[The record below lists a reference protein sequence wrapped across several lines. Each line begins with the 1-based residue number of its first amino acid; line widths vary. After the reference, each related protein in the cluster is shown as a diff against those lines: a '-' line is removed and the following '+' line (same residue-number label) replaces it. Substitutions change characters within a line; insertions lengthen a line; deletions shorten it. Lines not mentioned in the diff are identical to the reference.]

1 MKTLRKVL
9 CVVLSVIMAL
19 SSLSAVAFAADDNK
33 AEFTDSFRYYIQKE
47 DAYGTDKLLDL
58 ADALL
63 KEVNFYKE
71 VDLKVTKITID
82 LTSVNGL
89 CDTLDL
95 IKSVWGLAGSEDIV
109 GDLWELNF
117 DVWESGMSRGSQ
129 DEKIIKELLE
139 FLGTSQ
145 KKKYL
150 SGLKY
155 VEVDHTNSQ
164 VIAGLLDGSAKLGL
178 LDNFFSIEDILGAG
192 GIEAMLKELLLGND
206 YAAYKNNID
215 GWIYGKINGLAAK
228 YLPGFTITGESKI
241 NSLICL
247 LFSLVINQYALPAL
261 KGLNVDLNAQ
271 ENETLKKLNGYV
283 VLDGSKYNFDA
294 ISFNPDESFLD
305 QINNEVGKLFSQVVP
320 GYKWV
325 EGGYDKIS
333 ANIEGAFKYLGTA
346 TTLIPDAEDMS
357 FEAIVRAVIEIIVNN
372 VDLGT
377 YDDGVTECKTIEDML
392 KVILINTSKEMG
404 IDISYGKNDTYLVV
418 LGDIIAY
425 HAYNLI
431 DLKDTN
437 GKAYLA
443 GGGKDIFEV
452 ANYIANYMLFDK
464 GMANLLG
471 LSVSKT
477 DTIFTKIDKLCDYF
491 GETKSKGIAFDSKKF
506 LLGADGKKGLL
517 DSVFTIDI
525 QNIIEITA
533 VPALEKAGDVELEKF
548 IYNTVRYM
556 LNNWAGNSSLIPAYT
571 EGASFTNA
579 LSNKNIGN
587 MLSVLLS
594 VFNSRSDR
602 LITLLATLLSFISSY
617 KVMAVIY
624 GVLDFLQSGSAEA
637 LDKAKEMFG
646 DFDQLFDF
654 LKGLIEDN
662 KGLIDK
668 IKPYLDVISEKEGRT
683 YALTVSAAD
692 FVCNGKTATPKVTV
706 KAGTKTLTQNKDYL
720 VKTDAVN
727 VGDATAQVVGIG
739 LYEGAFTAPFKVV
752 LSPVG
757 KVTLGSTANEISLS
771 WKAVKGASKYNV
783 YMLQDGK
790 YVLKQSTS
798 ATSYKATSLKA
809 ATAYSFKIVAEAE
822 NGVLST
828 EKLVST
834 KTAPVAVSAKKIKAS
849 ATDTTVTLS
858 WSAVTGAT
866 GYRIEYLKGK
876 TWTKV
881 NATGKTSYTV
891 KKLSPYTEYTFRI
904 ISYVKDQNGTYIF
917 GEPSGEKKVRTDVA
931 TVSGLKASTTS
942 STINLS
948 WKKASNV
955 SGYQIQQYKSGKWT
969 ALTTIKKASTVSYK
983 LSKLKAGT
991 NYRFRVRA
999 YNGKA
1004 YGDWVELSVYTNIA
1018 KVKNL
1023 KVSKAT
1029 TSSVT
1034 LKWDKVSGAAGYVVY
1049 RYSGGEWVKAAT
1061 VKSNTATVSKLKAGT
1076 TYKFMVKAYKKVGKT
1091 TVYGE
1096 DSSSLSA
1103 KTALGQVKNLK
1114 ASSRKKTSIALKW
1127 DKVTGATGYYVER
1140 YNGKK
1145 WVKVGTVK
1153 TNTFTN
1159 KDLKRNTQ
1167 YQYRVKAYGK
1177 VNGKNATGNVSATLK
1192 VKTTLF

>member
-89 CDTLDL
+89 CDTIDL

-139 FLGTSQ
+139 FLGTS
-145 KKKYL
+145 KKREV
-150 SGLKY
+150 GLIVKE
-155 VEVDHTNSQ
+155 EVPHTNSQ

-178 LDNFFSIEDILGAG
+178 LDSSFSIEDILGAG
-192 GIEAMLKELLLGND
+192 GIEAMLKEFLLGND
-206 YAAYKNNID
+206 YESYKNNID

-261 KGLNVDLNAQ
+261 KGLNIDLSAQ
-271 ENETLKKLNGYV
+271 GNETLKKLNGYV
-283 VLDGSKYNFDA
+283 VLDGSKYNFESV
-294 ISFNPDESFLD
+294 SFNPDVSFLE

-325 EGGYDKIS
+325 QGGYDKIS

-372 VDLGT
+372 VDLGV

-392 KVILINTSKEMG
+392 KVILINASKEMG
-404 IDISYGKNDTYLVV
+404 IDIAYSKNDTYLVV
-418 LGDIIAY
+418 LGDIVAY

-431 DLKDTN
+431 DLKDTS

-517 DSVFTIDI
+517 DSIFTIDI

-533 VPALEKAGDVELEKF
+533 VPALEKAGEVELEKF

-602 LITLLATLLSFISSY
+602 LITLLATALSFISSY

-668 IKPYLDVISEKEGRT
+668 IKPYLDVIAEKEMRT
-683 YALTVSAAD
+683 HTLTASVTD
-692 FVCNGKTATPKVTV
+692 VTYNGKTVAPKVTV
-706 KAGTKTLTQNKDYL
+706 KEGSKTLTQNKDYL

-727 VGDATAQVVGIG
+727 VGDATAEIVGIG
-739 LYEGAFTAPFKVV
+739 LYEGAFTVPFKVV
-752 LSPVG
+752 LSPVD
-757 KVTLGSTANEISLS
+757 KVSMSSTKDTISLS
-771 WKAVKGASKYNV
+771 WKSVPGASEYNV

-790 YVLKQSTS
+790 YVLKQSTA
-798 ATSYKATSLKA
+798 ATSYKATSLKEG
-809 ATAYSFKIVAEAE
+809 TAYSFKIVAESAD
-822 NGVLST
+822 GILST
-828 EKLVST
+828 EKIVST
-834 KTAPVAVSAKKIKAS
+834 KTAPNGLSVKKIKATV
-849 ATDTTVTLS
+849 TDTTVKLS
-858 WSAVTGAT
+858 WSKATGAE
-866 GYRIEYLKGK
+866 GYRIERLDGK
-876 TWTKV
+876 TWKKVDSTKS
-881 NATGKTSYTV
+881 TSYTV
-891 KKLSPYTEYTFRI
+891 KKLSPYTKYTFRI
-904 ISYVKDQNGTYIF
+904 VTYLKDQNGTYIY
-917 GEPSGEKKVRTDVA
+917 GTPSGSKEVKTAVA

-942 STINLS
+942 STITLS

-955 SGYQIQQYKSGKWT
+955 SGYQVQQYKSGKWST
-969 ALTTIKKASTVSYK
+969 VTTIKKSSTVSYK

-999 YNGKA
+999 FNGKT
-1004 YGDWVELSVYTNIA
+1004 YGEWSELSVYTNLA
-1018 KVKNL
+1018 KVNKL
-1023 KVSKAT
+1023 KLSKAT
-1029 TSSVT
+1029 TSSVS

-1049 RYSGGEWVKAAT
+1049 RYSGGEWVKVT
-1061 VKSNTATVSKLKAGT
+1061 SVKGTSATVSKLKAGT

-1091 TVYGE
+1091 TVLGE
-1096 DSSSLSA
+1096 ASSSLSA

-1114 ASSRKKTSIALKW
+1114 SSARKKTSITLKW
-1127 DKVTGATGYYVER
+1127 DKVTGATGYYIER

-1177 VNGKNATGNVSATLK
+1177 VNGKTGTGKESSTLK

>member
-1 MKTLRKVL
+1 MKTFRKVL
-9 CVVLSVIMAL
+9 CVILSVIMAM

-89 CDTLDL
+89 CDTIDL

-139 FLGTSQ
+139 FLGTS
-145 KKKYL
+145 KKREV
-150 SGLKY
+150 GLIVKE
-155 VEVDHTNSQ
+155 EVPHTNSQ

-178 LDNFFSIEDILGAG
+178 LENFFSIEDLLGAG
-192 GIEAMLKELLLGND
+192 GIEAKLKELLLGND
-206 YAAYKNNID
+206 YAAYKNDID
-215 GWIYGKINGLAAK
+215 GWIYSKINGLAAK
-228 YLPGFTITGESKI
+228 YLPGFTITGSSKI

-261 KGLNVDLNAQ
+261 KGLNIDLSTQ

-283 VLDGSKYNFDA
+283 VLDGSKYNFDSV
-294 ISFNPDESFLD
+294 SFNPDVSFLD
-305 QINNEVGKLFSQVVP
+305 QINNEVGKVFSQVVP

-325 EGGYDKIS
+325 NGGYDKIS
-333 ANIEGAFKYLGTA
+333 ENIEGAFKYLGKA
-346 TTLIPDAEDMS
+346 TTLIPDADSMS

-372 VDLGT
+372 VDLGV
-377 YDDGVTECKTIEDML
+377 YDDGITECKTIEDML
-392 KVILINTSKEMG
+392 KVILINASKEMG
-404 IDISYGKNDTYLVV
+404 IDIAYGKNDTYLVV
-418 LGDIIAY
+418 LGDIVAY

-431 DLKDTN
+431 DLKDTS

-471 LSVSKT
+471 LSVKNT
-477 DTIFTKIDKLCDYF
+477 DTIFTKVDKLCDYF

-506 LLGADGKKGLL
+506 LLGSTDKKGLL

-548 IYNTVRYM
+548 LYNTVRYM
-556 LNNWAGNSSLIPAYT
+556 LNNWAGNTSLIPAYQQ
-571 EGASFTNA
+571 GASFTNA

-587 MLSVLLS
+587 MLSILLS

-602 LITLLATLLSFISSY
+602 IITLIATVMSFLSSY
-617 KVMAVIY
+617 KVMSVVY
-624 GVLDFLQSGSAEA
+624 GVLDFVQNGSSEA

-646 DFDQLFDF
+646 DFDWLFDF
-654 LKGLIEDN
+654 IKGLIEDN

-668 IKPYLDVISEKEGRT
+668 IKPYLDVIAEKEART
-683 YALTVSAAD
+683 YAVTASAAD
-692 FVCNGKTATPKVTV
+692 FIYNGKTASPKVTV

-720 VKTDAVN
+720 VKTDAAN
-727 VGDATAQVVGIG
+727 VGDATAEIVGIG
-739 LYEGAFTAPFKVV
+739 LYEGSFTVPFKVI

-757 KVTLGSTANEISLS
+757 KVTMSSTKNTVSLS
-771 WKAVKGASKYNV
+771 WKSVPGASKYNV

-790 YVLKQSTS
+790 YVLKQSTE
-798 ATSYKATSLKA
+798 ATSYKAGSLKA

-822 NGVLST
+822 NGTLSA

-834 KTAPVAVSAKKIKAS
+834 KTAPLAVSVKKIKAS

-858 WSAVTGAT
+858 WSAVSGAT
-866 GYRIEYLKGK
+866 GYRVEYLKGK
-876 TWTKV
+876 TWTKI
-881 NATGKTSYTV
+881 NATAKTSYTV
-891 KKLSPYTEYTFRI
+891 KKLNPYTEYSFRI

-917 GEPSGEKKVRTDVA
+917 GEPSGVKKVRTDVA
-931 TVSGLKASTTS
+931 TVTGLKAATTA
-942 STINLS
+942 STISLS
-948 WKKASNV
+948 WKKAVNV
-955 SGYQIQQYKSGKWT
+955 SGYQIQQYKSGKWV
-969 ALTTIKKASTVSYK
+969 AVTTIKKASTVSYK

-1004 YGDWVELSVYTNIA
+1004 YGDWVELSVYTNLVKA
-1018 KVKNL
+1018 KNL
-1023 KVSKAT
+1023 KATKAT

-1049 RYSGGEWVKAAT
+1049 RYSGGEWVKVAT

-1076 TYKFMVKAYKKVGKT
+1076 TYKFMVKAYKKVGKA

-1096 DSSSLSA
+1096 ASSTLSA
-1103 KTALGQVKNLK
+1103 KTALAQVKNLK

-1127 DKVTGATGYYVER
+1127 DKITGATGYYVER

-1145 WVKVGTVK
+1145 WVRVGTVK

-1159 KDLKRNTQ
+1159 KNLKRNTQ
-1167 YQYRVKAYGK
+1167 YQYRVMAYGK
-1177 VNGKNATGNVSATLK
+1177 VNGKNATGKASATLK

>member
-1 MKTLRKVL
+1 MKTFRKVL
-9 CVVLSVIMAL
+9 CVILSVIMAM

-89 CDTLDL
+89 CDTIDL

-139 FLGTSQ
+139 FLGTS
-145 KKKYL
+145 KKREV
-150 SGLKY
+150 GLIVKE
-155 VEVDHTNSQ
+155 EVPHTNSQ

-178 LDNFFSIEDILGAG
+178 LENFFSIEDLLGAG
-192 GIEAMLKELLLGND
+192 GIEAKLKELLLGND
-206 YAAYKNNID
+206 YAAYKNDID
-215 GWIYGKINGLAAK
+215 GWIYSKINGLAAK
-228 YLPGFTITGESKI
+228 YLPGFTITGSSKI

-261 KGLNVDLNAQ
+261 KGLNVDLAAQ
-271 ENETLKKLNGYV
+271 ENEALKKLNGYV
-283 VLDGSKYNFDA
+283 VLDGSKYNFDSV
-294 ISFNPDESFLD
+294 SFNPEVSFLD
-305 QINNEVGKLFSQVVP
+305 QVNNEVGKVFSQVVP

-325 EGGYDKIS
+325 NGGYDKIS
-333 ANIEGAFKYLGTA
+333 ENIEGAFKHLGKA
-346 TTLIPDAEDMS
+346 TTLIPDADSMS

-372 VDLGT
+372 VDLGV
-377 YDDGVTECKTIEDML
+377 YDDGITECKTIEDML
-392 KVILINTSKEMG
+392 KVLLINASKEMG
-404 IDISYGKNDTYLVV
+404 IDIAYGKNDTYLVV
-418 LGDIIAY
+418 LGDIVAY
-425 HAYNLI
+425 YAYNII
-431 DLKDTN
+431 DLKDTS

-452 ANYIANYMLFDK
+452 ANFIANYFLIDK

-471 LSVSKT
+471 LSVKNT
-477 DTIFTKIDKLCDYF
+477 DTIFTKVDKLCDYF

-506 LLGADGKKGLL
+506 LLGSTDKKGLL

-548 IYNTVRYM
+548 LYNTVRYM
-556 LNNWAGNSSLIPAYT
+556 LNNWAGNTSLIPAYT
-571 EGASFTNA
+571 QGASFTNA

-587 MLSVLLS
+587 MLSILLS

-602 LITLLATLLSFISSY
+602 LITLIATVMSFLSSY
-617 KVMAVIY
+617 KVMSVVY
-624 GVLDFLQSGSAEA
+624 GVLDFVQNGSSEA

-646 DFDQLFDF
+646 DFDWLFDF
-654 LKGLIEDN
+654 IKGLIEDN

-668 IKPYLDVISEKEGRT
+668 IKPYLDVIAEKETRT
-683 YALTVSAAD
+683 YAVTASAAD
-692 FVCNGKTATPKVTV
+692 FIYNGKTASPKVTV

-720 VKTDAVN
+720 VKTDAVS
-727 VGDATAQVVGIG
+727 VGDATAEIVGIG
-739 LYEGAFTAPFKVV
+739 LYEGSFTVPFKVT
-752 LSPVG
+752 LSPVSS
-757 KVTLGSTANEISLS
+757 VSYSSTSNSISLS
-771 WKAVKGASKYNV
+771 WKKVTGAAKYNV
-783 YMLQDGK
+783 YMLQNGK
-790 YVLKQSTS
+790 YVLKQSDTGR
-798 ATSYKATSLKA
+798 SYKATSLKA
-809 ATAYSFKIVAEAE
+809 ATAYSFKVVAVAE
-822 NGVLST
+822 NGTLSA

-834 KTAPVAVSAKKIKAS
+834 KTAPSAVSVKKIKAS

-858 WSAVTGAT
+858 WSAVSGAT
-866 GYRIEYLKGK
+866 GYRVEYLKGK
-876 TWTKV
+876 TWTKI
-881 NATGKTSYTV
+881 NATAKTSYTV
-891 KKLSPYTEYTFRI
+891 KKLSPYTQYTFRV
-904 ISYVKDQNGTYIF
+904 ISYVKDQNGTYVF
-917 GEPSGEKKVRTDVA
+917 GEPSGTKAVKTMVA
-931 TVSGLKASTTS
+931 TVSGLKAGTTA
-942 STINLS
+942 STITLS
-948 WKKASNV
+948 WKKASNAT
-955 SGYQIQQYKSGKWT
+955 GYQVQQYKSGKWQT
-969 ALTTIKKASTVSYK
+969 VATIKKASTVSYK

-999 YNGKA
+999 YNGKS
-1004 YGDWVELSVYTNIA
+1004 YGSWVEISAYTNLA

-1023 KVSKAT
+1023 KLTKAT
-1029 TSSVT
+1029 TSAVT

-1049 RYSGGEWVKAAT
+1049 RYSGGEWVKVTT
-1061 VKSNTATVSKLKAGT
+1061 VKGNTATVSKLKAGT

-1091 TVYGE
+1091 TVNGE
-1096 DSSSLSA
+1096 SSSTLSV

-1114 ASSRKKTSIALKW
+1114 ASARKKTSITLKW
-1127 DKVTGATGYYVER
+1127 DKVTGATGYTIER

-1145 WVKVGTVK
+1145 WVKVGSVK
-1153 TNTFTN
+1153 TNSFTN

-1177 VNGKNATGNVSATLK
+1177 VNGKNVNGAVSATLK